1 MSYTCKVHTSGKRVV
16 LIAPGTLFEK
26 SEVCKACPSWRP
38 VSRPQ
43 PVKQVQD
50 LSEQSF
56 GDNDLRELECDVAA
70 MLGGRLVGWML

>member
-1 MSYTCKVHTSGKRVV
+1 M
-16 LIAPGTLFEK
+16 
-26 SEVCKACPSWRP
+26 
-38 VSRPQ
+38 SRPQ

-70 MLGGRLVGWML
+70 MSSETVWPVSVMKALTEAGWCAST